1 MPYCDCR
8 SGQHP
13 RPVDLLENFRKT
25 SRAWHVAPP
34 FPGAGRAGRPSG
46 GMACPDLSTAVQ
58 VGACPSEEEL
68 RYTFTGYCSD
78 DAKAYR
84 GETDSCTDFALYR
97 QMKNV
102 ALWES
107 KDGVFD
113 AYLSCELPKGALKQA
128 KASAVRVAKAGKITQ
143 LQCSYGNGVTFT
155 YRTRAQ
161 CTVDSGA
168 DCAGNPSS
176 RKADC
181 D

>member
-1 MPYCDCR
+1 LH
-8 SGQHP
+8 G
-13 RPVDLLENFRKT
+13 LLPEIFLKT
-25 SRAWHVAPP
+25 PRAWLLAALLL
-34 FPGAGRAGRPSG
+34 GSG
-46 GMACPDLSTAVQ
+46 LPAAFGGSLSCPDLSAAVQ

-107 KDGVFD
+107 KDGAFD
-113 AYLSCELPKGALKQA
+113 AYLSCELPKDALKQA
-128 KASAVRVAKAGKITQ
+128 KASAVRVARQGKITQ
-143 LQCSYGNGVTFT
+143 LVCNYGNGVTFT
-155 YRTRAQ
+155 HRTRAQ

-168 DCAGNPSS
+168 NCAANPSS
-176 RKADC
+176 CKADC